1 MSYSCSRVA
10 CSTVRPDRRVLT
22 CCCGGE
28 RPVCHHVV
36 TLTSQPGPQCT
47 PSHHLTMWTTVSEVL
62 NTTPLFPVLWMSSCT
77 VMCLAARQTLG
88 EKVDQLRR
96 TNPLSVF
103 LLSLLYCYPGGIIS
117 ALLQAQPPLVLLTK
131 TPQLA
136 SFSLVW
142 YLVFYTPLHTI
153 AVRPGVS
160 LALVL
165 AQDWMR
171 LREFPLI
178 NLPSLR
184 SPLSLQSCPLFRGV
198 ASPEVLCHK
207 EPAQKS
213 KEPTQD
219 SSLVL
224 YGIRIVG
231 FHARKDPILGALVP

>member
-88 EKVDQLRR
+88 ERVDQLRR

-198 ASPEVLCHK
+198 ASPAVLCHK
-207 EPAQKS
+207 KTARGVFCLLLAG
-213 KEPTQD
+213 
-219 SSLVL
+219 SLW
-224 YGIRIVG
+224 
-231 FHARKDPILGALVP
+231 HKDT